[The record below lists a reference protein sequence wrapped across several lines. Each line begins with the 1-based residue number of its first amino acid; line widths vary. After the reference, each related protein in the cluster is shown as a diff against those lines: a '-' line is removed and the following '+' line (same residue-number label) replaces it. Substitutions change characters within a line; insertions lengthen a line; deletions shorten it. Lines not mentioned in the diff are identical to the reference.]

1 MLAPFIVS
9 AADGRFDC
17 SFHGAQNFAAD
28 VADCCAEGIDSIRG
42 GKIIDSLKTVFV
54 KKAIRFKS
62 APFQKCVGDADRGG
76 GLELHFQPGTII
88 VHQERTVNDGA
99 NVLAVVVP
107 IICDQLPGNIG
118 KLLTEPFMADAVGGS
133 QCIRNRLFQI
143 IVILPQVRV
152 ARIAAHPGV
161 RHIENVVQARES
173 AGFVQQG
180 DALRATPDI
189 AVHPVAPNVKFGAG
203 GGIGPLSV
211 DHKLVG
217 KGVLVQPGC
226 GGQVIRPAFPV
237 PGQAVCRALGK
248 GKVFFGFA
256 WYFGLLLQI
265 LGYKNSGQPFL
276 GCPPRVYNNWVI
288 FDFEVLMMNVYFSS
302 LSGGRT

>member
-1 MLAPFIVS
+1 MFMLAPFIVS

-152 ARIAAHPGV
+152 ARIAAHTSI
-161 RHIENVVQARES
+161 RHIKNVMQTRISTGFIQQSDAFGTS
-173 AGFVQQG
+173 AH
-180 DALRATPDI
+180 I
-189 AVHPVAPNVKFGAG
+189 AVHPVVPDVIVGAG
-203 GGIGPLSV
+203 CSIGPLGV
-211 DHKLVG
+211 DHQLIFKA
-217 KGVLVQPGC
+217 VLVQPGC
-226 GGQVIRPAFPV
+226 SGQVRCPAFPI
-237 PGQAVCRALGK
+237 PGQAVGCALGK
-248 GKVFFGFA
+248 SKVFFGFA
-256 WYFGLLLQI
+256 WHFCLL
-265 LGYKNSGQPFL
+265 F
-276 GCPPRVYNNWVI
+276 
-288 FDFEVLMMNVYFSS
+288 
-302 LSGGRT
+302 

>member
-1 MLAPFIVS
+1 M
-9 AADGRFDC
+9 
-17 SFHGAQNFAAD
+17 
-28 VADCCAEGIDSIRG
+28 
-42 GKIIDSLKTVFV
+42 KTVFV
-54 KKAIRFKS
+54 KKTIRFKS

-203 GGIGPLSV
+203 GGIRALGV
-211 DHKLVG
+211 DHQLVG
-217 KGVLVQPGC
+217 KAVLVQPGC
-226 GGQVIRPAFPV
+226 CGQIVRPAFPV
-237 PGQAVCRALGK
+237 PRQAVCRVLGK
-248 GKVFFGFA
+248 SKIFFGFA
-256 WYFGLLLQI
+256 RHCCLLPVLSIKIAGNRFMIARRDVILFFKNQSDSPSLITAARLGAVVMLPLVSMFGT
-265 LGYKNSGQPFL
+265 
-276 GCPPRVYNNWVI
+276 V
-288 FDFEVLMMNVYFSS
+288 MMPISS
-302 LSGGRT
+302 HFR